1 MSLQGINK
9 ESALK
14 IVNRLVLE
22 KISFEVQSIFKFG
35 GRFGDYS
42 RLSIVWTEEGREKE
56 VQVDGRCKATL
67 QKFMVQLLGLEWFG
81 MDKNKTYY
89 WEAPAVE
96 EEEEEEEV
104 VAVEEVQIK
113 EEISIKGE
121 KMNSYIVKMALI
133 ELLKKLD
140 NQKKE
145 YLEKSPNSDS
155 YYIQD
160 PDFDFI
166 QDHII
171 ATIDQLDKISSNWRE
186 ELN

>member
-1 MSLQGINK
+1 
-9 ESALK
+9 
-14 IVNRLVLE
+14 
-22 KISFEVQSIFKFG
+22 
-35 GRFGDYS
+35 
-42 RLSIVWTEEGREKE
+42 
-56 VQVDGRCKATL
+56 
-67 QKFMVQLLGLEWFG
+67 
-81 MDKNKTYY
+81 
-89 WEAPAVE
+89 
-96 EEEEEEEV
+96 
-104 VAVEEVQIK
+104 
-113 EEISIKGE
+113 
-121 KMNSYIVKMALI
+121 MNSYIVKMALI